1 MIVPDDIPC
10 LGARMTYDLVFK
22 LILDCIT
29 VLYVFLMSLAYGNML
44 NLMVKDTRVL
54 YEQIKNT

>member
-1 MIVPDDIPC
+1 
-10 LGARMTYDLVFK
+10 MTYDLVFK

-54 YEQIKNT
+54 YEQIKHT